1 LQRSPRGERLAAASL
16 AAITWLACL
25 LLSLSAFAAERKT
38 FSYAVQSNSTVS
50 VSTQFGSITVK
61 PASDR
66 RVTIVAT
73 PHSDKVEVDAGQS
86 GNRVEARSHIL
97 RPGNAD
103 DNAVDY
109 DVAVPADAN
118 LTLHAGGG
126 RIRVQGL
133 SGDVTLQ
140 SETGVVEASGLSG
153 VHLHV
158 STVSGAIT
166 LSDIARGL
174 VEATSVGGNV
184 SLTSVS
190 GPKVLASTGSGSIH
204 YDGDPGQGGD
214 YELVNHSGDIDVAL
228 PAGASVDLTA
238 RTVTGSLQ
246 NDFPLQPKMHTSFA
260 PDVHSYAGTAA
271 SGSCMIR
278 LSSFSGKIRVRKK

>member
-1 LQRSPRGERLAAASL
+1 MERSPRGVAVSL
-16 AAITWLACL
+16 AVLLAGS
-25 LLSLSAFAAERKT
+25 LLSLSAFAAEPKT
-38 FSYAVQSNSTVS
+38 FSYSVQANSTVS
-50 VSTQFGSITVK
+50 VSTQFGTITVK

-97 RPGNAD
+97 KPGNAD

-126 RIRVQGL
+126 RIHVQGL
-133 SGDVTLQ
+133 TGDVTLQ
-140 SETGVVEASGLSG
+140 TETGAVDANGLSG
-153 VHLHV
+153 AHLHV
-158 STVSGAIT
+158 STVSGAIS
-166 LSDIARGL
+166 LSGIARGL

-184 SLTSVS
+184 TLTSVS
-190 GPKVLASTGSGSIH
+190 GPKILVSTGSGSIR

-214 YELVNHSGDIDVAL
+214 YELVNHSGDIEVAL